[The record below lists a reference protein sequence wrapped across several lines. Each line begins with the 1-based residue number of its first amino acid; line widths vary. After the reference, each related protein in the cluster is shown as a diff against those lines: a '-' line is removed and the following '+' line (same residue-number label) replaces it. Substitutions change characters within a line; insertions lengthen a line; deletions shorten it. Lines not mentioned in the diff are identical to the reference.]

1 MALFSGKG
9 VMSNI
14 SVDEDLWA
22 STMAPEGIV
31 ERWFVADCAIVAKGD
46 RVVEVR
52 IEDALHEVSSPN
64 SGRLSILAT
73 RNAVIEPGSVLGEVK
88 WWGRSPLAEEAPTA
102 FAPSL
107 SHVDACRGE
116 PQTAAQETLRHNP
129 VSSIANVDCGLG
141 ECQPNGAPMDRRTE
155 CPPGMSRAAESKAAD
170 KHPDATLVP
179 QDVFAKII
187 RDYYRLILFDRRRNI
202 RREIAPAA
210 ILTSSLWGRL
220 RPSGY
225 RWRL

>member
-1 MALFSGKG
+1 LALFSGKG

-88 WWGRSPLAEEAPTA
+88 W
-102 FAPSL
+102 
-107 SHVDACRGE
+107 
-116 PQTAAQETLRHNP
+116 
-129 VSSIANVDCGLG
+129 
-141 ECQPNGAPMDRRTE
+141 
-155 CPPGMSRAAESKAAD
+155 
-170 KHPDATLVP
+170 
-179 QDVFAKII
+179 
-187 RDYYRLILFDRRRNI
+187 
-202 RREIAPAA
+202 
-210 ILTSSLWGRL
+210 
-220 RPSGY
+220 
-225 RWRL
+225 